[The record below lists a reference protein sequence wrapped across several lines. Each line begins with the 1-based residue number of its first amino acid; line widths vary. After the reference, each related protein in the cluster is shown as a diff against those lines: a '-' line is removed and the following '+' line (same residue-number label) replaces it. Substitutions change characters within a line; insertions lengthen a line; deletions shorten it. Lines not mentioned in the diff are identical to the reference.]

1 MRRFKGIVS
10 SSGLAAGQIV
20 LLDHSGAMQH
30 RLVRTRGREEAMLQT
45 ALQQAR
51 RELGRLRQRA
61 REDEKEIFTF
71 QQMLLED
78 EDLLNR
84 VNQLISQGCSA
95 ASAMEQAAA
104 QVAAD
109 FAV

>member
-51 RELGRLRQRA
+51 RELVRPGAEAVAEEINFTAHRDASGSGRPA
-61 REDEKEIFTF
+61 ICDWTCAAISPNEANEFEMASSRE
-71 QQMLLED
+71 
-78 EDLLNR
+78 
-84 VNQLISQGCSA
+84 IST
-95 ASAMEQAAA
+95 
-104 QVAAD
+104 
-109 FAV
+109 